1 MARPASDLFTK
12 QIEQLLSDREKFVS
26 AIEKIDGILANIGNA
41 LGGGAASSAAPVTG
55 KRRGRKPGRPAG
67 SKAGRPKRGRG
78 RFAQSGEEMVL
89 AFVAGNK
96 NASTKEINAAWSK
109 EGRAGSA
116 DNALGK
122 LVREKRL
129 TRAKVKGGRGSTF
142 TVSK

>member
-1 MARPASDLFTK
+1 MARLATDVYTR
-12 QIEQLLSDREKFVS
+12 QIEQLLADRAKFAS
-26 AIEKIDGILANIGNA
+26 AIEKIDGILANIDHA
-41 LGGGAASSAAPVTG
+41 LGGTGSAAPVTG

-67 SKAGRPKRGRG
+67 SKAGHPKRGRG

-96 NASTKEINAAWSK
+96 NASTKDINTAWAK

-129 TRAKVKGGRGSTF
+129 VRAKIKGGRGSTF
-142 TVSK
+142 TVAK